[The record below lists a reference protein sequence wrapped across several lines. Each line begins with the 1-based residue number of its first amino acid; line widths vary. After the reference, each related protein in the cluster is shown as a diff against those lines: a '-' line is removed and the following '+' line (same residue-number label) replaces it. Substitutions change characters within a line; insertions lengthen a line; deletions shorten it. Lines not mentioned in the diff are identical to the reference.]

1 MGYLSKASL
10 QEEFN
15 SMVLAVSSVGVSLAA
30 VIGLIGI
37 LNFINAMLTEIISR
51 KREFAM
57 LQSIG
62 MTNIQLQKVLIY
74 EGLCYIV
81 IAVMISFILGS
92 LLSSIVLSALN
103 DVFLFFAYQ
112 FQVLP
117 FVIMMPLLLLVAVLT
132 PLLAYRKMRSR
143 SIVERLRETD

>member
-1 MGYLSKASL
+1 
-10 QEEFN
+10 
-15 SMVLAVSSVGVSLAA
+15 
-30 VIGLIGI
+30 
-37 LNFINAMLTEIISR
+37 MLTEIISR